1 MICSRLRNPDPPTP
15 REHDAQGFRDHG
27 DHDHITA
34 AAPFS
39 VLDWELDRWYH
50 TYKCGSIQ

>member
-39 VLDWELDRWYH
+39 VLDWELDR
-50 TYKCGSIQ
+50 

>member
-1 MICSRLRNPDPPTP
+1 MVEACNDLLTTPEPRPPTP

-39 VLDWELDRWYH
+39 VLDWELDR
-50 TYKCGSIQ
+50 